1 MDSLNYKFAIRKW
14 YKLLCVAM
22 ALFGGTSCNKEID
35 NKIQFAS
42 TDDIQGNYG
51 EKSYRVAYIVID
63 GAVGSVVAT
72 QATDYNKMP
81 FLASMTDNSLFSWN
95 SIASNVTDDI
105 TFYADLLTGVKKDK
119 HKVISQ
125 DLSGSD
131 LVTYPLLFDRL
142 KKDLGIRTAVITSNS
157 SVERLSVSS
166 TIDNKQVL
174 TSDDDVVREAKK
186 ELDRADANFALVTLS
201 GADKAGKASGY
212 GPQSEVYLNAL
223 QTVDNQLKEIVNTI
237 KGRSNYSSEQ
247 WLIVVASNRGGDYA
261 IDPALNDGSLYS
273 IPFRNNFVL
282 FHNNKFQYKITERVD
297 LSDPTYDGSAI
308 RYTGTANSAVIEAS
322 QADIYNLGNTADKEF
337 TIQMKV
343 KIHALGTNNPAF
355 FSKQNNTGNADDG
368 WSFIHNGGS
377 GWRLKVKGAQI
388 IDKDVFALNQW
399 YTLTAKIY
407 NDNGIR
413 KAKLFRNG
421 VFKEEGEVGTV
432 QGSSTMPLKLGYSS
446 SWTGNQLQSHSITDV
461 RIYNMALPDEY
472 IGSSYCGTAVYSD
485 DVYWDKLIGYW
496 PAIEGKGNVLVDRS
510 KSKRNFNVTGTVVWN
525 PFSER
530 SGSLCPTAP
539 ENLDMSTIRS
549 VDAPV
554 LIYNWLGMLGTDKF
568 NLDSKVW
575 APSYSNN

>member
-1 MDSLNYKFAIRKW
+1 MGSLSYKGAISKW
-14 YKLLCVAM
+14 YKLLYVAM
-22 ALFGGTSCNKEID
+22 LFSVGTSCNKEID

-42 TDDIQGNYG
+42 PDDIQGNYG

-63 GAVGSVVAT
+63 GAVGSVVAA

-81 FLASMTDNSLFSWN
+81 FLASMTNNSLFSWN
-95 SIASNVTDDI
+95 SIASNSIEDI
-105 TFYADLLTGVKKDK
+105 TFYADLLTGVRKDK
-119 HKVISQ
+119 HKVTSM
-125 DLSGSD
+125 DLSGAD
-131 LVTYPLLFDRL
+131 LVTYPLVFDRL
-142 KKDLGIRTAVITSNS
+142 KKDLGIRTAVLTSNS
-157 SVERLSVSS
+157 TVEQLSAKS
-166 TIDNKQVL
+166 TVDNKQVL

-186 ELDRADANFALVTLS
+186 ELGRADANFVLVTLS

-282 FHNNKFQYKITERVD
+282 FYNNKFQYKITERVD
-297 LSDPTYDGSAI
+297 LSDPTYDGSAV
-308 RYTGTANSAVIEAS
+308 RYTGATTSAAIEADK
-322 QADIYNLGNTADKEF
+322 ADIYNIGNTADKEF
-337 TIQMKV
+337 TIQMKMKV
-343 KIHALGTNNPAF
+343 HALGTNNPAIL
-355 FSKQNNTGNADDG
+355 SKMNNTGNSDDG
-368 WSFIHNGGS
+368 WSFIHSGGK
-377 GWRLKVKGAQI
+377 GWRLKVKGNQI
-388 IDKDVFALNQW
+388 TDGEEFALNQW

-421 VFKEEGEVGTV
+421 VLKAEGTIGTV
-432 QGSSTMPLKLGYSS
+432 QGSSTVPLKLGYSD
-446 SWTGNQLQSHSITDV
+446 SWYGNQQQSQSITDV
-461 RIYNMALPDEY
+461 RIYDTALPDNY

-485 DVYWDKLIGYW
+485 NVYWNNLIGYW
-496 PAIEGKGNVLVDRS
+496 SAIEGKGNTLEDRS
-510 KSKRNFNVTGTVVWN
+510 KSKRHFSVTGTVVWN

-530 SGSLCPTAP
+530 SGSLCLTAP

-554 LIYNWLGMLGTDKF
+554 LIYNWLGILGTDKF